1 MAARDSDYRLDKRL
15 LGWLEDADEEYYAYL
30 LLLPVFLYVGAFAI
44 WPLVSTFWMSL
55 HADVMTGAAVG
66 EFIGIDRYLAIFKG
80 EYDVFLLRPV
90 FDTSNL
96 LQSAIPL
103 TIVFSVISV
112 ILTTV
117 IGFGQALVL
126 NTDLRGKT
134 WLRVAIILPW
144 TIPIIIQGMIFRM
157 FFQPG
162 LGSATELLQGLGLF
176 SSAPLADSAEALVVV
191 IIADVWKQSA
201 FMALLILAGLQSIDR
216 ELYKVSRVSGAT
228 RWQRFRTI
236 TFPLV
241 LPILL
246 VAMMFRM
253 ISALWIYG
261 PIATITECNVLPS
274 LSCVVVAAFS
284 EGSFG
289 TASSV
294 AFIQAVIVALVLVV
308 FVVQYARASRG
319 EGI

>member
-1 MAARDSDYRLDKRL
+1 M
-15 LGWLEDADEEYYAYL
+15 
-30 LLLPVFLYVGAFAI
+30 
-44 WPLVSTFWMSL
+44 
-55 HADVMTGAAVG
+55 
-66 EFIGIDRYLAIFKG
+66 
-80 EYDVFLLRPV
+80 
-90 FDTSNL
+90 
-96 LQSAIPL
+96 
-103 TIVFSVISV
+103 
-112 ILTTV
+112 
-117 IGFGQALVL
+117 
-126 NTDLRGKT
+126 
-134 WLRVAIILPW
+134 
-144 TIPIIIQGMIFRM
+144 
-157 FFQPG
+157 
-162 LGSATELLQGLGLF
+162 
-176 SSAPLADSAEALVVV
+176 EALIVV
-191 IIADVWKQSA
+191 IVADVWKQSA

-228 RWQRFRTI
+228 RWQRFKTV

-274 LSCVVVAAFS
+274 LSCVVVAAFA

-308 FVVQYARASRG
+308 FVLQYARANRG